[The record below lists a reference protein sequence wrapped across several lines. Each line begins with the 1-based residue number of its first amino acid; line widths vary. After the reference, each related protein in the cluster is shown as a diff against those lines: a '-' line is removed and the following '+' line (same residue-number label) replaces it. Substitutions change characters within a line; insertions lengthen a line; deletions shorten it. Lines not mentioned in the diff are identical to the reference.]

1 MLINQP
7 KLPNIKSSAK
17 LRQHPNHNE
26 SVNSYNFMKSQWMD
40 INILTNDRRSFVRDF
55 AKRQIEPSPLHERLQ

>member
-17 LRQHPNHNE
+17 LQQHPNHNE

-55 AKRQIEPSPLHERLQ
+55 AKR